1 MAEIPSGTKFLGVGS
16 SVPTPELSG
25 TAINSKTQYYTIEDL
40 QGLIRPYKVYS
51 ALLTQSDTD
60 APVAT
65 VLENT
70 TGEDFTISRSNTGQY
85 RVNCVPIF
93 EPQLDN
99 IYVSLTFFTG
109 SAQTDRD
116 IKLLDIDDEGLEI
129 GSFSLGE
136 FSDDILYK
144 TPIEIRVYSGPGN
157 VPPF

>member
-51 ALLTQSDTD
+51 ALLTQSGTD

-70 TGEDFTISRSNTGQY
+70 LGDVVWSRGAEGYYICTSNGLFTIDKTGVFIEPSSNLALIGYFQINDKTI
-85 RVNCVPIF
+85 NTI
-93 EPQLDN
+93 E
-99 IYVSLTFFTG
+99 FTTAVTAG
-109 SAQTDRD
+109 SADN
-116 IKLLDIDDEGLEI
+116 GLH
-129 GSFSLGE
+129 
-136 FSDDILYK
+136 K
-144 TPIEIRVYSGPGN
+144 TLIEIRVYN
-157 VPPF
+157 